1 MKKIMTLA
9 LAFVLAMTMGVLM
22 VGCGSGSDDEAAM
35 EETTTEAAEETT
47 EETTEAVD
55 SDFAQF
61 KQTMDDY
68 EAFFDSYCEL
78 MENYNDDPVSY
89 MDEYAEMMQKYAV
102 VMEELDEIDEDELT
116 DEELAYYLEVMGR
129 INQKL
134 AEVAN

>member
-1 MKKIMTLA
+1 MKKVMTLA

-22 VGCGSGSDDEAAM
+22 VGCGSGSDDEAV
-35 EETTTEAAEETT
+35 EKTTTEAVEETT
-47 EETTEAVD
+47 EEAVD

-78 MENYNDDPVSY
+78 MKNYNDDPVSY